1 MREITYLQAITE
13 ALREEMA
20 RDQRVFI
27 LGEEVASPSGRGRGT
42 FGATTGL
49 LEEFGAAR
57 VRNTP
62 ISESAFVGAALGAAL
77 TGSRPVAEF
86 MFIDLTCV
94 AFDQIVNQV
103 AKVRYMFGGKATVPM
118 VIRVPEGAGVGAG
131 AHHSQSLENLFVH
144 IPGLVVVAP
153 ADAHDAKGLLKT
165 SIRDDNPI
173 IFVEHRISYWV
184 KGPVPEEEY
193 LIPLGVAK
201 IKRPGRDLTIVATS
215 RQVAHA
221 LAAAETLAKDGI
233 EAEVI
238 DPRTLKPL
246 DLQTIVDS
254 VRRTHR
260 AIVVNEGCK
269 TGGYASEVAATIG
282 EEAFDYLDAPVV
294 RVAGVDVPIPA
305 NGRLEAQAIPQES
318 DIAAA
323 ARRVAG

>member
-1 MREITYLQAITE
+1 VREITYVQAINE

-20 RDQRVFI
+20 RDERVFI

-49 LEEFGAAR
+49 VEEFGPER

-103 AKVRYMFGGKATVPM
+103 AKVRYMFGGKARVPL

-131 AHHSQSLENLFVH
+131 AHHSQSLENLYVH
-144 IPGLVVVAP
+144 IPGLIVVAP

-173 IFVEHRISYWV
+173 IFIEHRISYWV
-184 KGPVPEEEY
+184 KGPVPEGEY
-193 LIPLGVAK
+193 LLPLGVAA
-201 IKRPGRDLTIVATS
+201 IKRPGRDVTIVATS

-221 LAAAETLAKDGI
+221 LAAAERLSAEGI
-233 EAEVI
+233 EVEVI

-246 DLQTIVDS
+246 DLETIVAS

-269 TGGYASEVAATIG
+269 TGGYASEIAACLG
-282 EEAFDYLDAPVV
+282 EEAFGYLDAPVL
-294 RVAGVDVPIPA
+294 RVAGADVPIPA
-305 NGRLEAQAIPQES
+305 NGRLEAHAIPQV
-318 DIAAA
+318 DDIIAAV
-323 ARRVAG
+323 RQTVG